1 MGLGRRY
8 HLSLRRCHVD
18 CSGETMVVIAPWFD
32 MLTERDIGNSGLA
45 WPGPSIAVSQVSG
58 PEHEVSSWAS
68 QFFEGLSVAGEY
80 RRQRRLWRRL
90 RLRWRGGVGGSSRS
104 GETP

>member
-32 MLTERDIGNSGLA
+32 MLTERDIGHSGLA
-45 WPGPSIAVSQVSG
+45 WPGTIDRRVPGLRIGVPGLQLGEPILRGAFCRWRVSAATEALAARARRCLSQVG
-58 PEHEVSSWAS
+58 
-68 QFFEGLSVAGEY
+68 
-80 RRQRRLWRRL
+80 
-90 RLRWRGGVGGSSRS
+90 
-104 GETP
+104 